1 MEALSPADLQQL
13 REKGISREKLE
24 QQLNDFEKGFPF
36 ARLVSPALKGQGV
49 LSFPAEEEDR
59 YRQLYRHSLS
69 KNKVLKFVPA
79 SGAATR
85 MFKNLYALY
94 ESLKTEENR
103 EAGEAL
109 PLKPDVQEF
118 FDRLPEFAFY
128 SELEPSVARIHQ
140 KSLASCLIGKDY
152 YPILDTLLE
161 NPRGL
166 RYGHLPKALL
176 LFHKYPGM
184 LRMSVE
190 EHLVE
195 AALYAKNQGV
205 CHLHFTLSPEHREE
219 FRTRVAQVLPGY
231 EKRFG
236 LKYDITY
243 SEQKP
248 STDTVAVTLQNKI
261 FRDEEGRM
269 VFRPGGHGALIENLD
284 ELDADIV
291 FIKNIDNV
299 TYDAL
304 RPDTVRYKELL
315 AGVLVDCR
323 DAVHARLR
331 EMETMS
337 DADPSYL
344 QELKAFASQG
354 LGLALPED
362 IGNWGRRQQL
372 EYYKQAFNRPI
383 RVCGVVK
390 NTGEPGGGPFWVE
403 GTESPE
409 GKEVPSLQ
417 IVESSQ
423 VDMGDAGQK
432 AIFSTSEFFNPV
444 DLVCSFYDYK
454 HQKFHLPDFVDPK
467 TAFISRKS
475 VKGTEI
481 KAMELPGLWN
491 GAMARWLT
499 LFVEVPQTVFTP
511 VKTVND
517 LLRPQH
523 SASR

>member
-1 MEALSPADLQQL
+1 
-13 REKGISREKLE
+13 
-24 QQLNDFEKGFPF
+24 
-36 ARLVSPALKGQGV
+36 
-49 LSFPAEEEDR
+49 
-59 YRQLYRHSLS
+59 
-69 KNKVLKFVPA
+69 
-79 SGAATR
+79 
-85 MFKNLYALY
+85 
-94 ESLKTEENR
+94 
-103 EAGEAL
+103 
-109 PLKPDVQEF
+109 
-118 FDRLPEFAFY
+118 
-128 SELEPSVARIHQ
+128 
-140 KSLASCLIGKDY
+140 
-152 YPILDTLLE
+152 
-161 NPRGL
+161 
-166 RYGHLPKALL
+166 
-176 LFHKYPGM
+176 
-184 LRMSVE
+184 
-190 EHLVE
+190 
-195 AALYAKNQGV
+195 
-205 CHLHFTLSPEHREE
+205 
-219 FRTRVAQVLPGY
+219 
-231 EKRFG
+231 
-236 LKYDITY
+236 
-243 SEQKP
+243 
-248 STDTVAVTLQNKI
+248 
-261 FRDEEGRM
+261 M